1 MALCNATIGLGALLS
16 DTENQMID
24 LFVAIDQQL
33 LEQRRQQLEVGSKAA
48 KASGDF
54 AYNSLHEQSEAAKH
68 DGDAMI
74 TNGSLQIGFQVG
86 GYLYGNRLNGDI
98 NEANENAR
106 NAQRGVSVLEENRP
120 MGPVLHEAAPDEDAP
135 EAVSF
140 RKFENGEFK
149 YDHPLTAE
157 EENDLSNAPNGAAH
171 KAALEHA
178 REAKKNFEK
187 QSENLSQQ
195 QSQNLSIATQIGNGL
210 GMIGQGFFTTV
221 KESDLA
227 AQAAFERAKTAS
239 DYLNSTAQA
248 IANTLDS
255 LYSSIYGHISTM
267 LQAEDALFNAD
278 SARLG

>member
-1 MALCNATIGLGALLS
+1 
-16 DTENQMID
+16 
-24 LFVAIDQQL
+24 
-33 LEQRRQQLEVGSKAA
+33 
-48 KASGDF
+48 
-54 AYNSLHEQSEAAKH
+54 
-68 DGDAMI
+68 
-74 TNGSLQIGFQVG
+74 
-86 GYLYGNRLNGDI
+86 
-98 NEANENAR
+98 
-106 NAQRGVSVLEENRP
+106 